1 MLYQK
6 TIKQPQ
12 QTSINLQNQSK
23 AQIKLPKAKVTP
35 QQIESTEIKLNNNQ
49 ISHASLYENSKWLI
63 PHYYLTAECQID
75 ELLSTSKE
83 LNISLD
89 AILIKAIATTIQG
102 TLGNASW
109 QEDVSSIRKYHDVN
123 IRFQLNSNTLKS
135 PVIRNAST
143 LNLLQLNQKLTD
155 LITRGNNASLTD
167 DEVKGATFSYSNI
180 GSLGV
185 SQLLEV
191 VNLPH
196 SCHLAVGTQNHKTTI
211 IKNKNGGSRIASITT
226 LQVTLACD
234 HRVVDGSV
242 GAALLDKFK
251 KSVESPNILFL
262 VDSKA

>member
-1 MLYQK
+1 LWLIVHQFD
-6 TIKQPQ
+6 I
-12 QTSINLQNQSK
+12 LQ
-23 AQIKLPKAKVTP
+23 
-35 QQIESTEIKLNNNQ
+35 LNNN
-49 ISHASLYENSKWLI
+49 S
-63 PHYYLTAECQID
+63 
-75 ELLSTSKE
+75 
-83 LNISLD
+83 
-89 AILIKAIATTIQG
+89 
-102 TLGNASW
+102 
-109 QEDVSSIRKYHDVN
+109 
-123 IRFQLNSNTLKS
+123 LKS

-196 SCHLAVGTQNHKTTI
+196 SCHLAVGKQDYKAV
-211 IKNKNGGSRIASITT
+211 IKNKNGVSRITSITA

-251 KSVESPNILFL
+251 KSVESPNTLFL